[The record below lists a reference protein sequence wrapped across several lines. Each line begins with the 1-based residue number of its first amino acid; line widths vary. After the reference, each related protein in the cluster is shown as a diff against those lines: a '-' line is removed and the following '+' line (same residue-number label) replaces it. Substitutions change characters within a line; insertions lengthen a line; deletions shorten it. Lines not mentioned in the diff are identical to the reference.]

1 MLRGLVCSNLPILGL
16 PFKMKCRPFRIDL
29 GLFAINLLAKL
40 ICLGEPIAV
49 YHVQVFTLFILSLL
63 IAISS
68 FKLLIDLV
76 VTGRS
81 SIPLSFYLFSYTQ
94 HNCHAY

>member
-1 MLRGLVCSNLPILGL
+1 
-16 PFKMKCRPFRIDL
+16 MKCRPFRIDL

-40 ICLGEPIAV
+40 ICFGEPIAV
-49 YHVQVFTLFILSLL
+49 YHVQVITLFILSLL

-81 SIPLSFYLFSYTQ
+81 SIPLSFYLFSYNQ
-94 HNCHAY
+94 RYCHAY